1 MARTDTKTR
10 SASMKGTDRRIALLV
25 DIREQG
31 LSSLTLDY
39 EEMRIFCL
47 DSRFDS
53 IHWPLKRM
61 PGRQGVAEL
70 KQERKQKQ
78 LCRYSQDGV
87 SGVTGASGKRR
98 K

>member
-1 MARTDTKTR
+1 ME
-10 SASMKGTDRRIALLV
+10 GNDRRIALLV
-25 DIREQG
+25 DVREQG

-53 IHWPLKRM
+53 IHWPLKQM

-70 KQERKQKQ
+70 KQERKQKH
-78 LCRYSQDGV
+78 LCRYSRDGV
-87 SGVTGASGKRR
+87 SGVTGASGKRME
-98 K
+98 